1 MTASGWPL
9 PCSQRPW
16 RGAAGAGG
24 PWLPSC
30 SQAPLP
36 FGPEV
41 CSECGT
47 RERNSVRSVS
57 TSSAHLLPPPP
68 AFQPDW
74 ARPRGGPLA
83 ALSFMSRSAVGG
95 VLGDSESRAARGF
108 RGLFHCGVC
117 SFSTWPPRAGL
128 ACETDSSLKGLCSQ
142 GSLLRQEANQGA
154 CGGRWQPGSSLPCG
168 PQCGVRSTGRK
179 DGK

>member
-9 PCSQRPW
+9 PCSQRPR

-24 PWLPSC
+24 PWPPSC

-47 RERNSVRSVS
+47 REGNSVRSVS
-57 TSSAHLLPPPP
+57 TSSAHLLPPPL
-68 AFQPDW
+68 AFGPGHEVALWLHCPSCPGQQW
-74 ARPRGGPLA
+74 EGCWETASRGRPEA
-83 ALSFMSRSAVGG
+83 WWV
-95 VLGDSESRAARGF
+95 
-108 RGLFHCGVC
+108 LFHCGVC